1 MIVFYLYIY
10 SIFIITVKAVV
21 GCYKINFI
29 SNHDS
34 RGSFKPIGYQ
44 YFAFW
49 HNC

>member
-29 SNHDS
+29 SNHMTHVV
-34 RGSFKPIGYQ
+34 PL
-44 YFAFW
+44 
-49 HNC
+49 NL